1 MKFEQVFIFLMTFHT
16 QASAMPTVLINSNS
30 SVDLCQHGNL
40 YGPVGQKILNNHMM
54 AVLRIQPGRVDVDLD
69 PFTLN
74 TNIKIQPIDFREGN
88 VVVTIQGEQH
98 GLYLGI
104 NEKTRKIDLKEETD
118 RTTEWMLEIDLD
130 TKKDLYRNIYTK
142 YESSSEQ
149 IE

>member
-1 MKFEQVFIFLMTFHT
+1 
-16 QASAMPTVLINSNS
+16 
-30 SVDLCQHGNL
+30 
-40 YGPVGQKILNNHMM
+40 MM
-54 AVLRIQPGRVDVDLD
+54 AVLRIQPGKVDVDLD

-74 TNIKIQPIDFREGN
+74 SIPSLHFLFTFLNSFLANIKIQPIDFREGN